1 MTVLVSIIVNCYNQG
16 RYLDRSVK
24 SVLSQTLTD
33 LECIIIDDG
42 STDNTRQV
50 ADSLMALDSRV
61 NYYFQENLGLASA
74 RNFGVSK
81 AKGKWVQCL
90 DADDW
95 IHADKTRFQLEHLGE
110 DLDREVVF
118 YSDYDRVL
126 IDPNEAIIDHQPHT
140 IGALTN
146 AELIE
151 RLLTP
156 DFLSNSPHP
165 ALQQAML
172 MPKSLFLRHPL
183 REGLK
188 AMVDRYFALEIAAED
203 IPFVY
208 TPLTGAFYTKHQSN
222 MTNNWTHL
230 VNSYANF
237 YQRVAEQHPNL
248 LQFCQ
253 KSLVFFVSQAIK
265 EKNQTQFDQFATF
278 LQFPVYLA
286 DRNIKIGGRSWLNL
300 VFTIRRLLPTTLLYE
315 NGRLSQKVLNLLSRS
330 LTRWMPSKN
339 R

>member
-1 MTVLVSIIVNCYNQG
+1 MAVLVSIIVNCYNQG

-24 SVLSQTLTD
+24 SVLSQTWTN

-50 ADSLMALDSRV
+50 AEAWMALDSRV
-61 NYYFQENLGLASA
+61 SYYFQENSGLAAA
-74 RNFGVSK
+74 RNVGVSK
-81 AKGKWVQCL
+81 AKGEWVQCL

-95 IHADKTRFQLEHLGE
+95 IDADKTRFQLEHLG
-110 DLDREVVF
+110 DYIDREVVF

-126 IDPNEAIIDHQPHT
+126 IDPNDTVIDYQPKIIGP
-140 IGALTN
+140 LTK

-156 DFLSNSPHP
+156 DFLSSSPHP
-165 ALQQAML
+165 ALQQATL

-183 REGLK
+183 QEGLK

-222 MTNNWTHL
+222 MTNDWSHL
-230 VNSYANF
+230 VNSYADF

-248 LQFCQ
+248 IQFCQ
-253 KSLVFFVSQAIK
+253 KSLIFFVSQAIE

-278 LQFPVYLA
+278 IQFPIYLS
-286 DRNIKIGGRSWLNL
+286 DSKIKIWGRSWLNL
-300 VFTIRRLLPTTLLYE
+300 AFTVRRFLPTTLLYE
-315 NGRLSQKVLNLLSRS
+315 KGHLSQKILNLVSRS

-339 R
+339 G